1 MFLNNYIKP
10 QEIISSKSICGSC
23 QFSREN
29 RNYNQINI
37 SVHAMTT
44 WRARNKCFWYNRL
57 NCPPELLLLL
67 LVFTATMVLN
77 KTYSRYNT
85 WWNLYTRKLSL
96 LQSFKLKVSKRAS
109 EINMAGWGEEPLI
122 KSKFFSPR
130 AWVLSWMKITTLIML
145 QWHQGKHFYV
155 FIRQGWSSCAEK
167 FIPWVKCLHK
177 RLRRSTLR
185 SLLNWEFLSNF
196 EPRKLR
202 TKSFPQVILLESK
215 RTVLCLSNTKFS
227 TNFFASHILKL
238 DDEFDLFW
246 TKLKVCQINLITL
259 CK

>member
-96 LQSFKLKVSKRAS
+96 LQSFEASQWNQHGWMRRGTTDKV
-109 EINMAGWGEEPLI
+109 
-122 KSKFFSPR
+122 
-130 AWVLSWMKITTLIML
+130 
-145 QWHQGKHFYV
+145 
-155 FIRQGWSSCAEK
+155 
-167 FIPWVKCLHK
+167 
-177 RLRRSTLR
+177 
-185 SLLNWEFLSNF
+185 
-196 EPRKLR
+196 
-202 TKSFPQVILLESK
+202 QV
-215 RTVLCLSNTKFS
+215 
-227 TNFFASHILKL
+227 FFAASLGFIVNE
-238 DDEFDLFW
+238 DYNANNASV
-246 TKLKVCQINLITL
+246 TSR
-259 CK
+259 